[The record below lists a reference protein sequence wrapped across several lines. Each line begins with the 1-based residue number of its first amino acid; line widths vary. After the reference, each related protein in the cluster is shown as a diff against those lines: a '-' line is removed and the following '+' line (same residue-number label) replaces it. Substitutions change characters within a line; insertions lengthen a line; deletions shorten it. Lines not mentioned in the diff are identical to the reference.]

1 MSGIMGVLL
10 LAIVMSGG
18 AAVQTKD
25 KKSDSSK
32 SKAQPQTP
40 PAVSATPI
48 SLEFGN
54 QVIRIAS
61 KSKRITLT
69 NTGEKKLYINSVVV
83 GGDNDDDFIV
93 VHDTCT
99 GATIDSHKSCVVDV
113 SFTPAETGSRKGELI
128 VTDNALDSPQ
138 RLVLTGSGINSVDV
152 PPKRPPG

>member
-1 MSGIMGVLL
+1 
-10 LAIVMSGG
+10 
-18 AAVQTKD
+18 
-25 KKSDSSK
+25 
-32 SKAQPQTP
+32 
-40 PAVSATPI
+40 
-48 SLEFGN
+48 
-54 QVIRIAS
+54 VIRVAS

-93 VHDTCT
+93 AHDTCT
-99 GATIDSHKSCVVDV
+99 GATIGSHKSCVVDV